1 MEEKKKF
8 EALQYSYENAG
19 QFRAIAAI
27 LGYSEEYRNGDIT
40 FSKGNE
46 TYTYPLNTL
55 KLGNLGDNRESLL
68 EQSKERIISFFDK
81 EQASNNFQEYS
92 QYLRKNHNVAIIKW
106 DDIKQGTNKN
116 EGYKDG
122 FTVIDLENKIAYKG
136 EDLYRYAYE
145 QNQTLDGKGSYV
157 DIDWNKFNEVGVKPE
172 NLSSEDIANI
182 KNGKKTGMLNFS
194 IEDTPG
200 NRTLLDN
207 EKVSYKTENGK
218 LHFEGKATT
227 LKYITA
233 ENTPENKSKLKA
245 NEIDFKEEGKR
256 IKIDGINARKLAIAA
271 ITVVYPIAG
280 IAILLI
286 PKRQEIKNDL
296 SFTKDEIKALKADN
310 VYGITPIS
318 SFREQQLSQKEREA
332 NNKISLMVFMLVN
345 VFFGIIGTFWLRMQN
360 RKGEIGLRMALGA
373 HRITLE
379 RYMYTEGLCLL
390 AFTLP
395 LLIIFA
401 FNMVYMDQ
409 LDSYRQPL
417 TFMRFL
423 MTFGFTYLLMG
434 VMICIG
440 VWFPVRKVVRLAPA
454 EALRYE

>member
-1 MEEKKKF
+1 MGE
-8 EALQYSYENAG
+8 
-19 QFRAIAAI
+19 R
-27 LGYSEEYRNGDIT
+27 
-40 FSKGNE
+40 
-46 TYTYPLNTL
+46 L
-55 KLGNLGDNRESLL
+55 KVNNL
-68 EQSKERIISFFDK
+68 
-81 EQASNNFQEYS
+81 Y
-92 QYLRKNHNVAIIKW
+92 
-106 DDIKQGTNKN
+106 
-116 EGYKDG
+116 
-122 FTVIDLENKIAYKG
+122 
-136 EDLYRYAYE
+136 
-145 QNQTLDGKGSYV
+145 
-157 DIDWNKFNEVGVKPE
+157 
-172 NLSSEDIANI
+172 
-182 KNGKKTGMLNFS
+182 
-194 IEDTPG
+194 
-200 NRTLLDN
+200 
-207 EKVSYKTENGK
+207 
-218 LHFEGKATT
+218 
-227 LKYITA
+227 
-233 ENTPENKSKLKA
+233 
-245 NEIDFKEEGKR
+245 
-256 IKIDGINARKLAIAA
+256 
-271 ITVVYPIAG
+271 
-280 IAILLI
+280 
-286 PKRQEIKNDL
+286 
-296 SFTKDEIKALKADN
+296 

-440 VWFPVRKVVRLAPA
+440 IWFPVRKAVSGWLRRRRCIMSDLLLLYAICRL
-454 EALRYE
+454 EAYTKNIITTGSLLTLSTTNNNDYDNTYKS

>member
-1 MEEKKKF
+1 M
-8 EALQYSYENAG
+8 S
-19 QFRAIAAI
+19 
-27 LGYSEEYRNGDIT
+27 
-40 FSKGNE
+40 
-46 TYTYPLNTL
+46 
-55 KLGNLGDNRESLL
+55 
-68 EQSKERIISFFDK
+68 
-81 EQASNNFQEYS
+81 
-92 QYLRKNHNVAIIKW
+92 
-106 DDIKQGTNKN
+106 
-116 EGYKDG
+116 
-122 FTVIDLENKIAYKG
+122 
-136 EDLYRYAYE
+136 
-145 QNQTLDGKGSYV
+145 
-157 DIDWNKFNEVGVKPE
+157 
-172 NLSSEDIANI
+172 
-182 KNGKKTGMLNFS
+182 
-194 IEDTPG
+194 
-200 NRTLLDN
+200 
-207 EKVSYKTENGK
+207 
-218 LHFEGKATT
+218 
-227 LKYITA
+227 TA
-233 ENTPENKSKLKA
+233 
-245 NEIDFKEEGKR
+245 
-256 IKIDGINARKLAIAA
+256 
-271 ITVVYPIAG
+271 
-280 IAILLI
+280 
-286 PKRQEIKNDL
+286 
-296 SFTKDEIKALKADN
+296 
-310 VYGITPIS
+310 ITPIS

-440 VWFPVRKVVRLAPA
+440 VWFPVRKAVRLAPA